1 MNFLS
6 LFKRN
11 LIYKFKKKIS
21 IKNDFLNNKKNLDE
35 LLFFYGSDKAEIF
48 RLKNEKGHG
57 FSKFYEKYLSEL
69 NNEQINILEIGSY
82 AGASAAAFSKYI
94 PNSKVFCF
102 DVNITNFKYSSDKIF
117 VYGLDIK
124 NEYKVSKILK
134 QIFKKNK
141 FEKFDLII
149 DDGSHLLSDMLF
161 SFNFF
166 LKHVKKNRFYII
178 EDFKHPNYYKYNKDT
193 NEILIDNLLKII
205 PKKEYF
211 HSKIMNKKDQEFI
224 FNEVKKIDIYKG
236 NLKDSDICF
245 ITKK

>member
-21 IKNDFLNNKKNLDE
+21 IKNDFLNNKKDLDE

-57 FSKFYEKYLSEL
+57 FSKFYKKYLSEFK
-69 NNEQINILEIGSY
+69 NEQINILEIGSY

-211 HSKIMNKKDQEFI
+211 HSKIMNKNDQKFI

>member
-21 IKNDFLNNKKNLDE
+21 IKNDFLNNKKDLDE

-57 FSKFYEKYLSEL
+57 FSKFYKKYLSEL

-211 HSKIMNKKDQEFI
+211 HSKIMNKNEQEFI

>member
-21 IKNDFLNNKKNLDE
+21 IKNDFLNNKKDLDE

-57 FSKFYEKYLSEL
+57 FSKFYKKYLSEFK
-69 NNEQINILEIGSY
+69 NEQINILEIGSY

-166 LKHVKKNRFYII
+166 LKYVKKNRFYII
-178 EDFKHPNYYKYNKDT
+178 EDFKHPNYYKYNNDT
-193 NEILIDNLLKII
+193 NEILVDNLLEII

-211 HSKIMNKKDQEFI
+211 HSKIINKKDQEFI

>member
-48 RLKNEKGHG
+48 RLKNEEGHG
-57 FSKFYEKYLSEL
+57 FSKFYKKYLSEL

>member
-57 FSKFYEKYLSEL
+57 FSKFYKKYLSEL

>member
-21 IKNDFLNNKKNLDE
+21 IKNDFLNNKKDLDE

-57 FSKFYEKYLSEL
+57 FSKFYKKYLSEFK
-69 NNEQINILEIGSY
+69 NEQINILEIGSY

-211 HSKIMNKKDQEFI
+211 HSKIMNKNDQEFI

>member
-1 MNFLS
+1 MNFFS

-21 IKNDFLNNKKNLDE
+21 IKNDFLNNKKDLDE

-57 FSKFYEKYLSEL
+57 FSKFYKNYLSEL

-166 LKHVKKNRFYII
+166 LKYVKKNRFYII
-178 EDFKHPNYYKYNKDT
+178 EDFKHPNYYKYNNDT
-193 NEILIDNLLKII
+193 NEILVDNLLEII

-211 HSKIMNKKDQEFI
+211 HSKIINKKDQEFI

>member
-1 MNFLS
+1 LNFLS

-21 IKNDFLNNKKNLDE
+21 IKNDFLNNKKDLDE

-57 FSKFYEKYLSEL
+57 FSKFYKKYLSEFK
-69 NNEQINILEIGSY
+69 NEQINILEIGSY

-211 HSKIMNKKDQEFI
+211 HSKIMNKNDQEFI

>member
-1 MNFLS
+1 MNFFS

-21 IKNDFLNNKKNLDE
+21 IKNDFLNNKKDLDE

-57 FSKFYEKYLSEL
+57 FSKFYNNYLSEL

-166 LKHVKKNRFYII
+166 LKYVKKNRFYII
-178 EDFKHPNYYKYNKDT
+178 EDFKHPNYYKYNNDT
-193 NEILIDNLLKII
+193 NEILVDNLLEII

-211 HSKIMNKKDQEFI
+211 HSKIINKKDQEFI